1 MNYLLID
8 LKATK
13 TNMLQSLGLLAPAPV
28 MPALLMA
35 HALDHKLDQPLGIQ
49 GVGLVHQH
57 AAPWIE
63 YLDNQKGYLER
74 ALVQRRGACLFDKRD
89 IASGSGAGPQQNA
102 MQPMALADIEW
113 TLLLQC
119 ERSISSHEQVRETL
133 LRMRLAG
140 GPIRS
145 AHVSTHSTWDDAMA
159 HTLRNGFWIEDAT
172 DLLTDAADPLSA
184 ALDAVHSR
192 GNGWIVPANLG
203 YALLEPPRER
213 RGARDG
219 REHTFAEPM
228 IGLIRYVPATVA
240 RSPERALSPQDL
252 WRYGWDADQFLIT
265 NRRSI
270 SLQPNLNS

>member
-28 MPALLMA
+28 MPAVLMA
-35 HALDHKLDQPLGIQ
+35 HALDHKLPQPLGIT
-49 GVGLVHQH
+49 GVGIVHQH
-57 AAPWIE
+57 ATPWIE
-63 YLDNQKGYLER
+63 HLDKQNGYLER
-74 ALVQRRGACLFDKRD
+74 ALVQRRGACLFDKHD

-102 MQPMALADIEW
+102 MQPMALADIEL
-113 TLLLQC
+113 TVLLQC
-119 ERSISSHEQVRETL
+119 ERSLSDHEHVRETL

-140 GPIRS
+140 GPIHS
-145 AHVSTHSTWDDAMA
+145 AYVSGYSTWDEAIA
-159 HTLRNGFWIEDAT
+159 QTLRGGHWVEDAT
-172 DLLTDAADPLSA
+172 DLLTDAPDPLSA
-184 ALDAVHSR
+184 ALDAVRSR
-192 GNGWIVPANLG
+192 DNGWIVPANLG

-219 REHTFAEPM
+219 RHHAFAEPM
-228 IGLIRYVPATVA
+228 IGLIRYVPATTA

-265 NRRSI
+265 NRRGI